1 MSAVI
6 RKSLADLARRKVQTV
21 VILFVVFLSS
31 LSATLA
37 LTLLVESDAPFDHA
51 FQQAQ
56 GAHLTMTFAASA
68 VTESELRARGA
79 NSMVSAFAGPFRVD
93 PWTIQ
98 QPDGRTF
105 TQALA
110 GRTGPGGAVDRLTL
124 SAGRWAQNNTEVVV
138 SQQMA
143 DEVGVSIGDTL
154 TPASDSPIPSM
165 TVVGIASGVG
175 NEPSAWALPAAVPLI
190 ATGKTQT
197 SYLMEF
203 RLVHSATNR
212 DVAAAADSIGAGL
225 PQGAVLDSSDYLDA
239 KLSADRTTAVMIP
252 FLLAFSTFALLA
264 SALIIANL
272 VSGAVIAG
280 TRDIGIMK
288 SVGFTPAQVVAVLA
302 GQTLIPAMVG
312 CLVGLPVGILASQPF
327 LSDTAHAF
335 GLPRTFGVAP
345 GPDALG
351 LLAILV
357 VVIATTIF
365 ASLRAGRMSAASAIA
380 TGSAPATGH
389 GYRLARMAA
398 RINLPRALT
407 LGGGESLGNP
417 ARSAMTVGAIL
428 IGVATV
434 TFSIGLSRSL
444 SDVKSGIA
452 RDAAVQLAVFR
463 ESPGKGSQS
472 AVPTGTAGQP
482 AAPAVPT
489 DQQTMTLIAAQP
501 GTARVVAESTVDV
514 IVTGAGEPVPM
525 TAYRGDSSWLGYPII
540 NGRWFSAA
548 DEAVAP
554 TAFFTRTGHHVGDRI
569 TATLDGQDLH
579 LRLVGEIFDV
589 TGDSILLR
597 TPWGTLPGS
606 PEAQSY
612 EVQLTP
618 GTDADHYAGAFESS
632 ITGLGLSNLGLDVHG
647 HGGVDTA
654 FILINSVLAGL
665 ALILTLI
672 ALAGVFNT
680 VVLNTREKARD
691 IAILKAVGM
700 TPKQVVTMVIASV
713 AVLGLFGAAA
723 GIPAGITLHRN
734 ILVVMGQI
742 AAGTGI
748 PNQYFN
754 VFGIEFLIGLA
765 AAGIVIAVLGAM
777 LPAQWAARSRVT
789 EVLQTE

>member
-6 RKSLADLARRKVQTV
+6 RKSLADLGRRKVQTA

-68 VTESELRARGA
+68 VSESQLRARGA
-79 NSMVSAFAGPFRVD
+79 NSAVRAFAGPFKVL

-98 QPDGRTF
+98 QPDGQTF
-105 TQALA
+105 TEALA
-110 GRTGPGGAVDRLTL
+110 GRPGPGGAVDRLTL

-138 SQQMA
+138 SQHMA
-143 DEVGVSIGDTL
+143 DQVGVQIGDTL
-154 TPASDSPIPSM
+154 TSASTSPIPTM

-175 NEPSAWALPAAVPLI
+175 NEPSAWTLPGAVPLI
-190 ATGKTQT
+190 TTGKFQT
-197 SYLMEF
+197 TYLMDF
-203 RLVHSATNR
+203 RLVHAATNQ
-212 DVAAAADSIGAGL
+212 DIASAANSISAGL
-225 PQGAVLDSSDYLDA
+225 PQGSVVDTSNYLDA
-239 KLSADRTTAVMIP
+239 KLGADRTTAVMIP

-288 SVGFTPAQVVAVLA
+288 SVGFTPAQVVGVLA
-302 GQTLIPAMVG
+302 GQMLLPAMVG
-312 CLVGLPVGILASQPF
+312 CVLGVPVGILASQPF

-351 LLAILV
+351 VLAILL

-380 TGSAPATGH
+380 TGSSPATGH
-389 GYRLARMAA
+389 GYRLARIAA
-398 RINLPRALT
+398 RIDLPRALT
-407 LGGGESLGNP
+407 LGGGESFSKP

-434 TFSIGLSRSL
+434 TFSLGLSRSL
-444 SDVKSGIA
+444 SDVKAGLA
-452 RDAAVQLAVFR
+452 RDAVKIQVFR
-463 ESPGKGSQS
+463 ESSGPASKGPQT
-472 AVPTGTAGQP
+472 AVPSGPGSTPATAT
-482 AAPAVPT
+482 PT
-489 DQQTMTLIAAQP
+489 DEQTTALIAAQS
-501 GTARVVAESTVDV
+501 GTARFVAERTVDV
-514 IVTGAGEPVPM
+514 IVAGAGAPVPM

-540 NGRWFSAA
+540 SGRWLRAPA
-548 DEAVAP
+548 EAVAP
-554 TAFFTRTGHHVGDRI
+554 TAFFTRTGHRVGDTI
-569 TATLDGQDLH
+569 SATVDGQDLN
-579 LRLVGEIFDV
+579 LRLVGEILDSQ
-589 TGDSILLR
+589 GDNILLR
-597 TPWGTLPGS
+597 TAWGTLPGTS
-606 PEAQSY
+606 EATSY
-612 EVQLTP
+612 EIQLKP
-618 GTDADHYAGAFESS
+618 GTDGDHYAGAIQSS
-632 ITGLGLSNLGLDVHG
+632 TTGLGVDVRG
-647 HGGVDTA
+647 RGGVNAA

-700 TPKQVVTMVIASV
+700 TPQQVMTMVMASV
-713 AVLGLFGAAA
+713 ALVGIFGAAI
-723 GIPAGITLHRN
+723 GIPAGIALHRN
-734 ILVVMGQI
+734 ILVLMGQI
-742 AAGTGI
+742 ASGTNI
-748 PNQYFN
+748 PNQYFS
-754 VFGIEFLIGLA
+754 VFDIELLIGLA
-765 AAGIVIAVLGAM
+765 AGGIVIALLGAL

>member
-1 MSAVI
+1 MTAVI
-6 RKSLADLARRKVQTV
+6 HKSLADLGRRKVQTA

-79 NSMVSAFAGPFRVD
+79 NSAVSAFAGPFKVL

-98 QPDGRTF
+98 QPDGQTF
-105 TQALA
+105 AEALA
-110 GRTGPGGAVDRLTL
+110 GRAGPGGAVDRLTL
-124 SAGRWAQNNTEVVV
+124 SEGRWAQNNTEVVV
-138 SQQMA
+138 SQQTA
-143 DEVGVSIGDTL
+143 DRVGVLIGDTL
-154 TPASDSPIPSM
+154 TSASQSPIPTM
-165 TVVGIASGVG
+165 TVVGIASGVA
-175 NEPSAWALPAAVPLI
+175 NEPSAWTLPGAVPLFT
-190 ATGKTQT
+190 TGKFQT
-197 SYLMEF
+197 TYRMDF
-203 RLVHSATNR
+203 RLIRSSTNQ
-212 DVAAAADSIGAGL
+212 DVASAANSISAGL
-225 PQGAVLDSSDYLDA
+225 PQGSVVDTSNYLDA

-288 SVGFTPAQVVAVLA
+288 SVGFTPAQVVGVLA
-302 GQTLIPAMVG
+302 GQMLLPSMVG
-312 CLVGLPVGILASQPF
+312 CVLGVPVGILASQPF

-351 LLAILV
+351 VLVILL

-380 TGSAPATGH
+380 TGSSPGTGH
-389 GYRLARMAA
+389 GYRLARIAA

-407 LGGGESLGNP
+407 LGGGESFSKPG
-417 ARSAMTVGAIL
+417 RSAMTVGAIL

-434 TFSIGLSRSL
+434 TFSLGLSRSL
-444 SDVKSGIA
+444 SDVKAGLT
-452 RDAAVQLAVFR
+452 RDAVQLQVFR
-463 ESPGKGSQS
+463 ESSGPGSKGPRT
-472 AVPTGTAGQP
+472 AVPSGPGGPPATAT
-482 AAPAVPT
+482 PT
-489 DQQTMTLIAAQP
+489 DEQTTALIAAQS
-501 GTARVVAESTVDV
+501 GTARFVGERTVDV
-514 IVTGAGEPVPM
+514 SVAGAGAPVPM
-525 TAYRGDSSWLGYPII
+525 TAYRGNSSWLGYPII
-540 NGRWFSAA
+540 TGRWFSAPG
-548 DEAVAP
+548 EAAAP

-569 TATLDGQDLH
+569 TATLNGQDLN
-579 LRLVGEIFDV
+579 LRLVGEILDSQ
-589 TGDSILLR
+589 GDNILLR
-597 TPWGTLPGS
+597 TAWETLPGT
-606 PEAQSY
+606 PEATSY
-612 EVQLTP
+612 EIQLKP
-618 GTDADHYAGAFESS
+618 GTDGDHYAGAIESTT
-632 ITGLGLSNLGLDVHG
+632 TGLGVDVRG
-647 HGGVDTA
+647 RGGVNTA

-691 IAILKAVGM
+691 IAILKAIGM
-700 TPKQVVTMVIASV
+700 TPQQVITMVMASV
-713 AVLGLFGAAA
+713 ALVGVLGAAI
-723 GIPAGITLHRN
+723 GIPAGIALHRN
-734 ILVVMGQI
+734 ILILMGQI
-742 AAGTGI
+742 ASGTNI
-748 PNQYFN
+748 PNQYFS
-754 VFGIEFLIGLA
+754 VFDIELLIGLA
-765 AAGIVIAVLGAM
+765 TGGIIIALLGAM

>member
-6 RKSLADLARRKVQTV
+6 RKSLADLGRRKVQTA
-21 VILFVVFLSS
+21 VILLVVFLSS

-68 VTESELRARGA
+68 VTESQLRARA
-79 NSMVSAFAGPFRVD
+79 SNPAVRAFAGPFKVL

-98 QPDGRTF
+98 QSDGQTF
-105 TQALA
+105 TEALA
-110 GRTGPGGAVDRLTL
+110 GRAGPGGAVDRLTL
-124 SAGRWAQNNTEVVV
+124 SAGRWAQNNAEVVV

-143 DEVGVSIGDTL
+143 DQVGVQIGDAL
-154 TPASDSPIPSM
+154 TSASSSAMPTM

-175 NEPSAWALPAAVPLI
+175 NEPSAWTLPGAVPLFT
-190 ATGKTQT
+190 TGKVQT
-197 SYLMEF
+197 SYLMDF
-203 RLVHSATNR
+203 RLVHAATNQ
-212 DVAAAADSIGAGL
+212 DVVSAANSISAGL
-225 PQGAVLDSSDYLDA
+225 PQGAVVDTSNYLDA
-239 KLSADRTTAVMIP
+239 KLGADRTTAVMIP
-252 FLLAFSTFALLA
+252 FLLAFSIFALLA

-288 SVGFTPAQVVAVLA
+288 SVGFTPAQVVGVLA
-302 GQTLIPAMVG
+302 GQMLLPAMVG
-312 CLVGLPVGILASQPF
+312 CVLGVPVGILASQPF

-351 LLAILV
+351 VLAILL

-380 TGSAPATGH
+380 TGSSPATGH
-389 GYRLARMAA
+389 GYRLARIAA

-407 LGGGESLGNP
+407 LGGGESFSKP

-434 TFSIGLSRSL
+434 TFSLGLSRSL
-444 SDVKSGIA
+444 SDVKAGLA
-452 RDAAVQLAVFR
+452 RDAAVQIQVFR
-463 ESPGKGSQS
+463 DSSGPGSKGPQT
-472 AVPTGTAGQP
+472 AVPSAPGSPPATAP
-482 AAPAVPT
+482 PT
-489 DQQTMTLIAAQP
+489 DEQTTALIAAQP
-501 GTARVVAESTVDV
+501 GTARFVAERMADV
-514 IVTGAGEPVPM
+514 SVAGAGEPVPL

-540 NGRWFSAA
+540 SGRWFSAA

-554 TAFFTRTGHHVGDRI
+554 TAFFTRTGRHVGDTI
-569 TATLDGQDLH
+569 TATLDGQDLN
-579 LRLVGEIFDV
+579 LRLVGEIFDIQ
-589 TGDSILLR
+589 GDNILLR
-597 TPWGTLPGS
+597 TAWRTLPGN

-612 EVQLTP
+612 EIQLKP
-618 GTDADHYAGAFESS
+618 GTDADHYAGAIQSS
-632 ITGLGLSNLGLDVHG
+632 TTGLGVDVHG

-700 TPKQVVTMVIASV
+700 TPQQVMTMVMASV
-713 AVLGLFGAAA
+713 ALVGVFGAAI
-723 GIPAGITLHRN
+723 GIPAGFALHRN
-734 ILVVMGQI
+734 ILVLMGQI
-742 AAGTGI
+742 ASGTNI

-754 VFGIEFLIGLA
+754 VFDIELLVGLA
-765 AAGIVIAVLGAM
+765 VGGIVIALLGAM

>member
-1 MSAVI
+1 MTAVI
-6 RKSLADLARRKVQTV
+6 RKSLADLGRRKVQTA
-21 VILFVVFLSS
+21 VILLVVFLSS

-56 GAHLTMTFAASA
+56 GAHLTMTFAATA
-68 VTESELRARGA
+68 VTESELRARAGNPA
-79 NSMVSAFAGPFRVD
+79 VSAFAGPFKVL
-93 PWTIQ
+93 PWTVQ
-98 QPDGRTF
+98 QPDGQTF
-105 TQALA
+105 AEALA
-110 GRTGPGGAVDRLTL
+110 GRAGPGGAVDRLTL
-124 SAGRWAQNNTEVVV
+124 SAGRWAQKNTEVVV

-143 DEVGVSIGDTL
+143 DQVGVQIGDAL
-154 TPASDSPIPSM
+154 TSASSSAIPTM

-175 NEPSAWALPAAVPLI
+175 NEPSAWTLPGAVPLFT
-190 ATGKTQT
+190 TGKVQT
-197 SYLMEF
+197 SYLMDF
-203 RLVHSATNR
+203 RLVHAATNQ
-212 DVAAAADSIGAGL
+212 DVVSAANSISAGL
-225 PQGAVLDSSDYLDA
+225 PQGAVVDTSNYLDA
-239 KLSADRTTAVMIP
+239 KLGADRTTAVMIP
-252 FLLAFSTFALLA
+252 FLLAFSIFALLA

-288 SVGFTPAQVVAVLA
+288 SVGFTPAQVVGVLA
-302 GQTLIPAMVG
+302 GQMLLPAMVG
-312 CLVGLPVGILASQPF
+312 CILGVPIGILASQPF

-345 GPDALG
+345 GPDVLG
-351 LLAILV
+351 VLAILL

-380 TGSAPATGH
+380 TGSSPATGH
-389 GYRLARMAA
+389 GYRLARIAA

-407 LGGGESLGNP
+407 LGGGESFSKP

-434 TFSIGLSRSL
+434 TFSLGLSRSL
-444 SDVKSGIA
+444 SDVKAGLA
-452 RDAAVQLAVFR
+452 RDAAVQVQVFR
-463 ESPGKGSQS
+463 ESSGPGSKGPQT
-472 AVPTGTAGQP
+472 AVPSGPGSPPATAS
-482 AAPAVPT
+482 PT
-489 DQQTMTLIAAQP
+489 DEQTTALIAAQP
-501 GTARVVAESTVDV
+501 GTARFVAERMADV
-514 IVTGAGEPVPM
+514 SVAGAGEPVPL

-540 NGRWFSAA
+540 NGRWFSAPG
-548 DEAVAP
+548 EAVAP
-554 TAFFTRTGHHVGDRI
+554 TAFFTRTGRHVGDTI
-569 TATLDGQDLH
+569 TATLDGQDLN
-579 LRLVGEIFDV
+579 LRLVGEIFDIQ
-589 TGDSILLR
+589 GDNILLR
-597 TPWGTLPGS
+597 TAWRTLPGN

-612 EVQLTP
+612 EIQLKP
-618 GTDADHYAGAFESS
+618 GTDADHYAGAIESS
-632 ITGLGLSNLGLDVHG
+632 TTGLGVDVHG

-700 TPKQVVTMVIASV
+700 TPQQVMTMVMASV
-713 AVLGLFGAAA
+713 ALVGVFGAAI
-723 GIPAGITLHRN
+723 GIPAGIALHRN
-734 ILVVMGQI
+734 ILVLMGQI
-742 AAGTGI
+742 ASGTNI

-754 VFGIEFLIGLA
+754 VFDIELLIGLA
-765 AAGIVIAVLGAM
+765 VGGIVIALLGAM